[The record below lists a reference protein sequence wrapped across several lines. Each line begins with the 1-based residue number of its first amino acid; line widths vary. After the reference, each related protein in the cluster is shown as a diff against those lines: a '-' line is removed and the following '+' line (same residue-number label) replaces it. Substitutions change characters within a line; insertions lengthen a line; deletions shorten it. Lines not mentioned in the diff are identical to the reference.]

1 MLAQYSNYVSPQGYT
16 TADCLDDLKDVV
28 DVVAHNLAYGGNDR
42 VWDAALLYN
51 AGAHAAGSENETL
64 YAFNQVRDIIRQVIV
79 NEAVTVGG
87 HTSLTQST
95 DTSITNGVANG
106 DCDDAK
112 ATVTTLVGILTN
124 AISTPSSLYSITR
137 TESSTK

>member
-51 AGAHAAGSENETL
+51 AGAHAAGSENETIFG
-64 YAFNQVRDIIRQVIV
+64 FNAVRDIIRQVIV

-112 ATVTTLVGILTN
+112 ATVTTLVGICLLYT
-124 AISTPSSLYSITR
+124 SPSPRDS
-137 TESSTK
+137 